1 MNQRTRV
8 LTGLT
13 AGVLAVSA
21 MAFGFSKWSS
31 EISLNG
37 SVSANGKWD
46 VAVTAASA

>member
-31 EISLNG
+31 EINLNG
-37 SVSANGKWD
+37 AVSASGMWP
-46 VAVTAASA
+46 